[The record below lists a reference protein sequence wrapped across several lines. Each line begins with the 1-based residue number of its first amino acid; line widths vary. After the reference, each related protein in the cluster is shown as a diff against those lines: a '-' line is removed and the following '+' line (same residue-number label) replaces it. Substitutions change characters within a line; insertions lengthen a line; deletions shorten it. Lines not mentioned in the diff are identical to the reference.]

1 MIEAIQVERIFNR
14 TFKEFNT
21 QLRGGAKEPFYSAAG
36 GPSQSNLISY
46 RHDYTASALHEV
58 SHWCLAGKS
67 RRKLDDFGYWY
78 IGDRSG
84 SEQLAFEQVEARPQA
99 LEWIFSIAAG
109 LPFRV
114 SVDACYRVADA
125 AFKQQVQLAVELM
138 RADLPAR
145 GHMMARALAQVSH
158 QHDFLNS
165 QHFEQ
170 LPL

>member
-1 MIEAIQVERIFNR
+1 MIEATHVEKIFNQAFR
-14 TFKEFNT
+14 NFNT
-21 QLRGGAKEPFYSAAG
+21 QLRGGANEPIYRAAS
-36 GPSQSNLISY
+36 GPSYPNLIWY

-67 RRKLDDFGYWY
+67 RRKIDDFGYWY
-78 IGDRSG
+78 IADRSS

-99 LEWIFSIAAG
+99 LEWILSIAAG

-114 SVDACYRVADA
+114 SVDDCYRVADA
-125 AFKQQVQLAVELM
+125 AFKQQVQLAVERM
-138 RADLPAR
+138 RADLPVR
-145 GHMMARALAQVSH
+145 GRIMALALANVSK

-165 QHFEQ
+165 QHFER